1 MKGALSIMNNQ
12 KDQQMKQAVYF
23 IDDEPTDMR
32 STEVSSNSMQ
42 TVIPNS
48 IPRTTVQKQSDSQ
61 HSNCT
66 TTVPANKYVRKSALS
81 NQRQQP
87 VAPPYNQPV
96 QPTSVYQQ
104 PAVSAPFNTQH
115 PISQDNPIETTIQ
128 KLQAKWVSDSQK
140 AYREKQFKFDNSTLA
155 PDSQGCLLILHSNGI
170 NTVGK
175 PFSPC
180 RNLQAQKIIEHDTK
194 KGFIKY
200 TFDTPT
206 GEHRSVI
213 VDADCSALQRYNL
226 LQDNGFI
233 VDANL
238 PATICAE
245 LIARYTASGLASI
258 PPQIKY
264 SPGWYFSEKHWGF
277 QESEWVDLNAVL
289 LSFTVPPT
297 PDMILYQL
305 VSLYAILQE
314 RLPSKMWIRRPI
326 CILTHEYL
334 YTDLCIDSTPYVFKK
349 ALESLRDRP
358 IVWIRSENINFN
370 ESSSAYSRDKNY
382 QALMNSMQS
391 NQKHPLY
398 MVVSS
403 NLTPRQRTF
412 CLPIQD
418 FIDPYEATNSID
430 SIGGLINS
438 IMNNANAFNLTV
450 ERSFTKVFDDL
461 GEDCSVQR
469 EIAALSMIAD
479 VVKWHYSMQV
489 PPQTLSVR
497 CDEYLET
504 YTRYWDKLDT
514 GSILA
519 PFRNALYAARRSNMI
534 CFRSLEDVDISFDCQ
549 KEILYDD
556 TYYYTST
563 ALLKKIIKAHLSSY
577 MPSDVLNRL
586 KTTGVLSGSVPKTLT
601 LAPNEPKDFRFRTLL
616 RSNLHQ
622 PGSRDLV
629 EV

>member
-1 MKGALSIMNNQ
+1 MNASNTSGMINALQNLDGTPYNPP
-12 KDQQMKQAVYF
+12 
-23 IDDEPTDMR
+23 E
-32 STEVSSNSMQ
+32 EVSSTFPKRNWAQ
-42 TVIPNS
+42 TVTTTQDVTQCSTYYSAAPSNS
-48 IPRTTVQKQSDSQ
+48 PVPPSTPSHQSQQPSSSQCDLLEAKAQELQAAWESDVQK
-61 HSNCT
+61 
-66 TTVPANKYVRKSALS
+66 AFRK
-81 NQRQQP
+81 QR
-87 VAPPYNQPV
+87 
-96 QPTSVYQQ
+96 
-104 PAVSAPFNTQH
+104 
-115 PISQDNPIETTIQ
+115 
-128 KLQAKWVSDSQK
+128 L
-140 AYREKQFKFDNSTLA
+140 RFDNCALVE
-155 PDSQGCLLILHSNGI
+155 DFQGCLTYQCSNGE
-170 NTVGK
+170 NTIVK

-180 RNLQAQKIIEHDTK
+180 RNLRAQKIVDHSTQKEY
-194 KGFIKY
+194 IKY

-206 GEHRSVI
+206 GEHKSVI
-213 VDADCSALQRYNL
+213 VDATCSALHRYNL
-226 LQDNGFI
+226 LRDNGFI
-233 VDANL
+233 VFAHLL
-238 PATICAE
+238 PTVCGE
-245 LIARYTASGLASI
+245 LIARYTAATRDSI

-277 QESEWVDLNAVL
+277 QESEWVDLNTVL
-289 LSFTVPPT
+289 LSFTISPT
-297 PDMILYQL
+297 PDVIMYQL

-334 YTDLCIDSTPYVFKK
+334 YTDSCIDSTPYLFKK

-398 MVVSS
+398 MIVSS

-497 CDEYLET
+497 CDEYDET
-504 YTRYWDKLDT
+504 YTRYWERIND
-514 GSILA
+514 GNILT

-577 MPSDVLNRL
+577 MPSDVLSRL
-586 KTTGVLSGSVPKTLT
+586 KTVGVLSGSVPKTLT
-601 LAPNEPKDFRFRTLL
+601 FAPNESKDFRFRTLL
-616 RSNLHQ
+616 RSTLHQ

-629 EV
+629 EI

>member
-1 MKGALSIMNNQ
+1 MNSLNNSGMISAIQ
-12 KDQQMKQAVYF
+12 KPDGSPYDDSATPTPPQKRIVHSKSQTITPQQFPPNY
-23 IDDEPTDMR
+23 
-32 STEVSSNSMQ
+32 
-42 TVIPNS
+42 IP
-48 IPRTTVQKQSDSQ
+48 
-61 HSNCT
+61 
-66 TTVPANKYVRKSALS
+66 SASL
-81 NQRQQP
+81 
-87 VAPPYNQPV
+87 NQP
-96 QPTSVYQQ
+96 QPSFSPYSQQSVMQAQ
-104 PAVSAPFNTQH
+104 PSAAFQN
-115 PISQDNPIETTIQ
+115 NPVEAKIQ
-128 KLQAKWVSDSQK
+128 KLQEEWESDVQK
-140 AYREKQFKFDNSTLA
+140 AFRKQRLRFDNCALVE
-155 PDSQGCLLILHSNGI
+155 DFQGCLTYQCSNGE
-170 NTVGK
+170 NTIVK

-180 RNLQAQKIIEHDTK
+180 RNLRAQKIIEHDTK
-194 KGFIKY
+194 KESIKY

-206 GEHRSVI
+206 GEHKSVI
-213 VDADCSALQRYNL
+213 VDATCSALQRYNL

-382 QALMNSMQS
+382 QALMNSTQS

-438 IMNNANAFNLTV
+438 IMNNANAFNSTV

-504 YTRYWDKLDT
+504 YTRYWERIND
-514 GSILA
+514 GNILT
-519 PFRNALYAARRSNMI
+519 PFRNALYAARRSDMI
-534 CFRSLEDVDISFDCQ
+534 CFRPLEDVDSSFECQ

-563 ALLKKIIKAHLSSY
+563 ALLKKIIKVQLRSY

-586 KTTGVLSGSVPKTLT
+586 KTAGVLSGSVPKTLT
-601 LAPNEPKDFRFRTLL
+601 FAPNESKDFRFRTLL
-616 RSNLHQ
+616 RSSLHQ

-629 EV
+629 EI

>member
-1 MKGALSIMNNQ
+1 MNNQ

-23 IDDEPTDMR
+23 IDDESTDMR

-96 QPTSVYQQ
+96 QPTNVYQQ

-382 QALMNSMQS
+382 QALMNSTQS

-438 IMNNANAFNLTV
+438 IMNNANAFNSTV

-504 YTRYWDKLDT
+504 YTRYWERIND
-514 GSILA
+514 GNILT
-519 PFRNALYAARRSNMI
+519 PFRNALYAARRSDMI
-534 CFRSLEDVDISFDCQ
+534 CFRPLEDVDSSFECQ

-563 ALLKKIIKAHLSSY
+563 ALLKKIIKVQLRSY

-586 KTTGVLSGSVPKTLT
+586 KTAGVLSGSVPKTLT
-601 LAPNEPKDFRFRTLL
+601 FAPNESKDFRFRTLL
-616 RSNLHQ
+616 RSSLHQ

-629 EV
+629 EI

>member
-1 MKGALSIMNNQ
+1 MNNQ

-96 QPTSVYQQ
+96 QPTNVYQQ

-349 ALESLRDRP
+349 SLESLRDRP

-438 IMNNANAFNLTV
+438 IMNNANAFNSTV

-504 YTRYWDKLDT
+504 YTRYWERIND
-514 GSILA
+514 GNILT
-519 PFRNALYAARRSNMI
+519 PFRNALYAARRSDMI
-534 CFRSLEDVDISFDCQ
+534 CFRPLEDVDSSFECQ

-563 ALLKKIIKAHLSSY
+563 ALLKKIIKVQLRSY

-586 KTTGVLSGSVPKTLT
+586 KTAGVLSGSVPKTLT
-601 LAPNEPKDFRFRTLL
+601 FAPNESKDFRFRTLL
-616 RSNLHQ
+616 RSSLHQ

-629 EV
+629 EI

>member
-1 MKGALSIMNNQ
+1 MNNQ

-23 IDDEPTDMR
+23 IDGEPTDMR

-66 TTVPANKYVRKSALS
+66 TTVPANKYVRKSAFS

-96 QPTSVYQQ
+96 QPTNVYQQ

-206 GEHRSVI
+206 GEHKNVI
-213 VDADCSALQRYNL
+213 VDADRSALQRYNL

-245 LIARYTASGLASI
+245 LIARYTASGLAST

-277 QESEWVDLNAVL
+277 QESEWVDLNTVL

-398 MVVSS
+398 MVVSP

-438 IMNNANAFNLTV
+438 IMNNANAFNSTV

-504 YTRYWDKLDT
+504 YTRYWERIND
-514 GSILA
+514 GNILT
-519 PFRNALYAARRSNMI
+519 PFRNALYAARRSDMI
-534 CFRSLEDVDISFDCQ
+534 CFRPLEDVDSSFECQ

-563 ALLKKIIKAHLSSY
+563 ALLKKIIKVQLRSY

-586 KTTGVLSGSVPKTLT
+586 KTAGVLSGSVPKTLT
-601 LAPNEPKDFRFRTLL
+601 FAPNESKDFRFRTLL
-616 RSNLHQ
+616 RSSLHQ

>member
-1 MKGALSIMNNQ
+1 MNNQ

-96 QPTSVYQQ
+96 QPTNVYQQ

-504 YTRYWDKLDT
+504 YTRYWERIND
-514 GSILA
+514 GNILT
-519 PFRNALYAARRSNMI
+519 PFRNALYAARRCDMI
-534 CFRSLEDVDISFDCQ
+534 CFRPLEDVDSSFECQ

-563 ALLKKIIKAHLSSY
+563 ALLKKIIKVQLRSY

-586 KTTGVLSGSVPKTLT
+586 KTAGVLSGSVPKTLT
-601 LAPNEPKDFRFRTLL
+601 FAPNESKDFRFRTLL
-616 RSNLHQ
+616 RSSLHQ
-622 PGSRDLV
+622 PGSRDLA
-629 EV
+629 EI

>member
-1 MKGALSIMNNQ
+1 MNASNTSGMINALQNLDGTPYNPP
-12 KDQQMKQAVYF
+12 
-23 IDDEPTDMR
+23 E
-32 STEVSSNSMQ
+32 EVSSTFPKRNWTQ
-42 TVIPNS
+42 TVTTTQDVTQCSTYYSAAPSNS
-48 IPRTTVQKQSDSQ
+48 PVPPSTPSHQSQQPSSSQCDLLEAKAQELQAAWESDVQK
-61 HSNCT
+61 
-66 TTVPANKYVRKSALS
+66 AFRK
-81 NQRQQP
+81 QR
-87 VAPPYNQPV
+87 
-96 QPTSVYQQ
+96 
-104 PAVSAPFNTQH
+104 
-115 PISQDNPIETTIQ
+115 
-128 KLQAKWVSDSQK
+128 L
-140 AYREKQFKFDNSTLA
+140 RFDNCALVE
-155 PDSQGCLLILHSNGI
+155 DFQGCLTYQCSNGE
-170 NTVGK
+170 NTIVK

-180 RNLQAQKIIEHDTK
+180 RNLRAQKIVDHSTQKEY
-194 KGFIKY
+194 IKY

-206 GEHRSVI
+206 GEHKSVI
-213 VDADCSALQRYNL
+213 VDATCSALHRYNL
-226 LQDNGFI
+226 LRDNGFI
-233 VDANL
+233 VFAHLL
-238 PATICAE
+238 PTVCGE
-245 LIARYTASGLASI
+245 LIARYTAATRDSI

-264 SPGWYFSEKHWGF
+264 SPGWFFSEKHWGF
-277 QESEWVDLNAVL
+277 QESEWVDLNTVL
-289 LSFTVPPT
+289 LSFTISPT
-297 PDMILYQL
+297 PDVIMYQL

-334 YTDLCIDSTPYVFKK
+334 YTDSCIDSTPYLFKK

-398 MVVSS
+398 MIVSS

-438 IMNNANAFNLTV
+438 IMNNANAFNSTV

-504 YTRYWDKLDT
+504 YTRYWERIND
-514 GSILA
+514 GNILT

-586 KTTGVLSGSVPKTLT
+586 KTAGVLSGSVPKTLT
-601 LAPNEPKDFRFRTLL
+601 FAPNESKDFRFRTLL
-616 RSNLHQ
+616 RSSLHQ

-629 EV
+629 EI

>member
-1 MKGALSIMNNQ
+1 MNNQ

-96 QPTSVYQQ
+96 QPTNVYQQ

-213 VDADCSALQRYNL
+213 VDADRSALQRYNL

-382 QALMNSMQS
+382 QALMNSTQS

-438 IMNNANAFNLTV
+438 IMNNANAFNSTV

-504 YTRYWDKLDT
+504 YTRYWERIND
-514 GSILA
+514 GNILT
-519 PFRNALYAARRSNMI
+519 PFRNALYAARRSDMI
-534 CFRSLEDVDISFDCQ
+534 CFRPLEDVDSSFECQ

-563 ALLKKIIKAHLSSY
+563 ALLKKIIKVQLRSY

-586 KTTGVLSGSVPKTLT
+586 KTAGVLSGSVPKTLT
-601 LAPNEPKDFRFRTLL
+601 FAPNESKDFRFRTLL
-616 RSNLHQ
+616 RSSLHQ

-629 EV
+629 EI

>member
-1 MKGALSIMNNQ
+1 MNNQ

-48 IPRTTVQKQSDSQ
+48 IPQTTVQKQSDSQ

-96 QPTSVYQQ
+96 QPTNVYQQ

-206 GEHRSVI
+206 EEHRSVI

-297 PDMILYQL
+297 PDIILYQL

-382 QALMNSMQS
+382 QALMNSTQS

-438 IMNNANAFNLTV
+438 IMNNANAFNSTV

-504 YTRYWDKLDT
+504 YTRYWERIND
-514 GSILA
+514 GNILT

-534 CFRSLEDVDISFDCQ
+534 YFRPLEDVDSSFDCQ
-549 KEILYDD
+549 REILYDD

-563 ALLKKIIKAHLSSY
+563 ALLKKIIKVHLSSY

>member
-1 MKGALSIMNNQ
+1 MNNQ

-96 QPTSVYQQ
+96 QPTNVYQQ

-140 AYREKQFKFDNSTLA
+140 AYREKQFKFDNSALA

>member
-1 MKGALSIMNNQ
+1 MNASNTSGMINALQNLDGTPYNPP
-12 KDQQMKQAVYF
+12 
-23 IDDEPTDMR
+23 E
-32 STEVSSNSMQ
+32 EVSSTFPKRNWTQ
-42 TVIPNS
+42 TVTTTQDVTQCSTYYSAAPSNS
-48 IPRTTVQKQSDSQ
+48 PVPPSTPSHQSQQPSSSQCDLLEAKAQELQAAWESDVQK
-61 HSNCT
+61 
-66 TTVPANKYVRKSALS
+66 AFRK
-81 NQRQQP
+81 QR
-87 VAPPYNQPV
+87 
-96 QPTSVYQQ
+96 
-104 PAVSAPFNTQH
+104 
-115 PISQDNPIETTIQ
+115 
-128 KLQAKWVSDSQK
+128 L
-140 AYREKQFKFDNSTLA
+140 RFDNCALVE
-155 PDSQGCLLILHSNGI
+155 DFQGCLTYQCSNGE
-170 NTVGK
+170 NTIVK

-180 RNLQAQKIIEHDTK
+180 RNLRAQKIVDHSTQKEY
-194 KGFIKY
+194 IKY

-206 GEHRSVI
+206 GEHKSVI
-213 VDADCSALQRYNL
+213 VDATCSALHRYNL
-226 LQDNGFI
+226 LRDNGFI
-233 VDANL
+233 VFAHLL
-238 PATICAE
+238 PTVCGE
-245 LIARYTASGLASI
+245 LIARYTAATRDSI

-277 QESEWVDLNAVL
+277 QESEWVDLNTVL
-289 LSFTVPPT
+289 LSFTISPT
-297 PDMILYQL
+297 PDVIMYQL

-314 RLPSKMWIRRPI
+314 RLPYKMWIRRPI

-334 YTDLCIDSTPYVFKK
+334 YTDSCIDSTPYLFKK

-398 MVVSS
+398 MIVSS

-438 IMNNANAFNLTV
+438 IMNNANAFNSTV

-504 YTRYWDKLDT
+504 YTRYWERIND
-514 GSILA
+514 GNILT

-577 MPSDVLNRL
+577 MPSDVLSRL
-586 KTTGVLSGSVPKTLT
+586 KTVGVLSGSVSKTLT
-601 LAPNEPKDFRFRTLL
+601 LAPNESKDFRFRTLL
-616 RSNLHQ
+616 RSTLHQ

>member
-1 MKGALSIMNNQ
+1 MNASNTSGMINALQNLDGTPYNPP
-12 KDQQMKQAVYF
+12 
-23 IDDEPTDMR
+23 E
-32 STEVSSNSMQ
+32 EVSSTFPKRNWTQ
-42 TVIPNS
+42 TVTTTQDVTQCSTYYSAAPSNS
-48 IPRTTVQKQSDSQ
+48 PVPPSTPSHQSHQPSSSQCDLLEAKAQELQAAWESDVQK
-61 HSNCT
+61 
-66 TTVPANKYVRKSALS
+66 AFRK
-81 NQRQQP
+81 QR
-87 VAPPYNQPV
+87 
-96 QPTSVYQQ
+96 
-104 PAVSAPFNTQH
+104 
-115 PISQDNPIETTIQ
+115 
-128 KLQAKWVSDSQK
+128 L
-140 AYREKQFKFDNSTLA
+140 RFDNCALVE
-155 PDSQGCLLILHSNGI
+155 DFQGCLTYQCSNGE
-170 NTVGK
+170 NTIVK

-180 RNLQAQKIIEHDTK
+180 RNLRAQKIVDHSTQKEY
-194 KGFIKY
+194 IKY

-206 GEHRSVI
+206 GEHKSVI
-213 VDADCSALQRYNL
+213 VDATCSALHRYNL
-226 LQDNGFI
+226 LRDNGFI
-233 VDANL
+233 VFAHLL
-238 PATICAE
+238 PTVCGE
-245 LIARYTASGLASI
+245 LIARYTAATRDSI

-277 QESEWVDLNAVL
+277 QESEWVDLNTVL
-289 LSFTVPPT
+289 LSFTISPT
-297 PDMILYQL
+297 PDVIMYQL

-334 YTDLCIDSTPYVFKK
+334 YTDSCIDSTPYLFKK

-398 MVVSS
+398 MIVSS

-438 IMNNANAFNLTV
+438 IMNNANAFNSTV

-504 YTRYWDKLDT
+504 YTRYWERIND
-514 GSILA
+514 GNILT

-549 KEILYDD
+549 KEILIRINRI
-556 TYYYTST
+556 TISAWTSG
-563 ALLKKIIKAHLSSY
+563 LLLSFCSAAVSCIMPQKASFS
-577 MPSDVLNRL
+577 
-586 KTTGVLSGSVPKTLT
+586 KTFFHKLP
-601 LAPNEPKDFRFRTLL
+601 DFT
-616 RSNLHQ
+616 
-622 PGSRDLV
+622 
-629 EV
+629 

>member
-1 MKGALSIMNNQ
+1 MNASNTSGMINALQNLDGTPYNPP
-12 KDQQMKQAVYF
+12 
-23 IDDEPTDMR
+23 E
-32 STEVSSNSMQ
+32 EVSSTFPKRNWTQ
-42 TVIPNS
+42 TVATTQDVTQCSTYYSAAPSNS
-48 IPRTTVQKQSDSQ
+48 PVPPSTPSHQSQQPSSSQCDLLEAKAQELQAAWESDVQK
-61 HSNCT
+61 
-66 TTVPANKYVRKSALS
+66 AFRK
-81 NQRQQP
+81 QR
-87 VAPPYNQPV
+87 
-96 QPTSVYQQ
+96 
-104 PAVSAPFNTQH
+104 
-115 PISQDNPIETTIQ
+115 
-128 KLQAKWVSDSQK
+128 L
-140 AYREKQFKFDNSTLA
+140 RFDNCALVE
-155 PDSQGCLLILHSNGI
+155 DFQGCLTYQCSNGE
-170 NTVGK
+170 NTIVK

-180 RNLQAQKIIEHDTK
+180 RNLRAQKIVDHSTQKEY
-194 KGFIKY
+194 IKY

-206 GEHRSVI
+206 GEHKSVI
-213 VDADCSALQRYNL
+213 VDATCSALHRYNL
-226 LQDNGFI
+226 LRDNGFI
-233 VDANL
+233 VFAHLL
-238 PATICAE
+238 PTVCGE
-245 LIARYTASGLASI
+245 LIARYTAATRDSI

-277 QESEWVDLNAVL
+277 QESEWVDLNTVL
-289 LSFTVPPT
+289 LSFTISPT
-297 PDMILYQL
+297 PDVIMYQL

-334 YTDLCIDSTPYVFKK
+334 YTDSCIDSTPYLFKK

-398 MVVSS
+398 MIVSS

-438 IMNNANAFNLTV
+438 IMNNANAFNSTV

-504 YTRYWDKLDT
+504 YTRYWERIND
-514 GSILA
+514 GNILT

-563 ALLKKIIKAHLSSY
+563 ALLKRIIKSHLSSY
-577 MPSDVLNRL
+577 MRPMC
-586 KTTGVLSGSVPKTLT
+586 SV
-601 LAPNEPKDFRFRTLL
+601 
-616 RSNLHQ
+616 
-622 PGSRDLV
+622 V
-629 EV
+629 

>member
-1 MKGALSIMNNQ
+1 
-12 KDQQMKQAVYF
+12 
-23 IDDEPTDMR
+23 MR

-96 QPTSVYQQ
+96 QLTNVYQQ

-194 KGFIKY
+194 KGFIKF

-382 QALMNSMQS
+382 QALMNSTQS

-438 IMNNANAFNLTV
+438 IMNNANAFNSTV

-504 YTRYWDKLDT
+504 YTRYWERIND
-514 GSILA
+514 GNILT
-519 PFRNALYAARRSNMI
+519 PFRNALYAARRSDMI
-534 CFRSLEDVDISFDCQ
+534 CFRPLEDVDSSFECQ

-563 ALLKKIIKAHLSSY
+563 ALLKKIIKVQLRSY

-586 KTTGVLSGSVPKTLT
+586 KTAGVLSGSVPKTLT
-601 LAPNEPKDFRFRTLL
+601 FAPNESKDFRFRTLL
-616 RSNLHQ
+616 RSSLHQ

-629 EV
+629 EI

>member
-1 MKGALSIMNNQ
+1 MNASNTSGMINALQNLDGTPYNPP
-12 KDQQMKQAVYF
+12 
-23 IDDEPTDMR
+23 E
-32 STEVSSNSMQ
+32 EVSSTFPKRNWTQ
-42 TVIPNS
+42 TVTTTQDVTQCSTYYSAAPSNS
-48 IPRTTVQKQSDSQ
+48 PVPPSTPSHQSQQPSSSQCDLLEANAQELQAAWESDVQK
-61 HSNCT
+61 
-66 TTVPANKYVRKSALS
+66 AFRK
-81 NQRQQP
+81 QR
-87 VAPPYNQPV
+87 
-96 QPTSVYQQ
+96 
-104 PAVSAPFNTQH
+104 
-115 PISQDNPIETTIQ
+115 
-128 KLQAKWVSDSQK
+128 L
-140 AYREKQFKFDNSTLA
+140 RFDNCALVE
-155 PDSQGCLLILHSNGI
+155 DFQGCLTYQCSNGE
-170 NTVGK
+170 NTIVK

-180 RNLQAQKIIEHDTK
+180 RNLRAQKIVDHSTQKEY
-194 KGFIKY
+194 IKY

-206 GEHRSVI
+206 GEHKSVI
-213 VDADCSALQRYNL
+213 VDATCSALHRYNL
-226 LQDNGFI
+226 LRDNGFI
-233 VDANL
+233 VFAHLL
-238 PATICAE
+238 PTVCGE
-245 LIARYTASGLASI
+245 LIARYTAATRDSI

-277 QESEWVDLNAVL
+277 QESEWVDLNTVL
-289 LSFTVPPT
+289 LSFTISPT
-297 PDMILYQL
+297 PDVIMYQL

-334 YTDLCIDSTPYVFKK
+334 YTDSCIDSTPYLFKK

-398 MVVSS
+398 MIVSS

-418 FIDPYEATNSID
+418 FIDPSEATNSID

-438 IMNNANAFNLTV
+438 IMNNANAFNSTV

-504 YTRYWDKLDT
+504 YTRYWERIND
-514 GSILA
+514 GNILT

-577 MPSDVLNRL
+577 MPSDVLSRL
-586 KTTGVLSGSVPKTLT
+586 KTVGVLSGSVSKTLT
-601 LAPNEPKDFRFRTLL
+601 LAPNESKDFRFRTLL
-616 RSNLHQ
+616 RSTLHQ

>member
-1 MKGALSIMNNQ
+1 MNASNTSGMINALQNLDGTPYNPP
-12 KDQQMKQAVYF
+12 
-23 IDDEPTDMR
+23 E
-32 STEVSSNSMQ
+32 EVSSTFPKRNWTQ
-42 TVIPNS
+42 TV
-48 IPRTTVQKQSDSQ
+48 
-61 HSNCT
+61 T
-66 TTVPANKYVRKSALS
+66 TTQDVTQCSTYYSAAPSNSPVPPSTPS
-81 NQRQQP
+81 HQSQQP
-87 VAPPYNQPV
+87 
-96 QPTSVYQQ
+96 S
-104 PAVSAPFNTQH
+104 S
-115 PISQDNPIETTIQ
+115 SQCDPLE
-128 KLQAKWVSDSQK
+128 AKAQEFKAAWESDAQK
-140 AYREKQFKFDNSTLA
+140 AYRQKALSFENYGLTTDPQGYLVLLYSNSV
-155 PDSQGCLLILHSNGI
+155 S
-170 NTVGK
+170 TVGK

-277 QESEWVDLNAVL
+277 QKSEWVDLNAVL

-622 PGSRDLV
+622 PGSRDLA
-629 EV
+629 EI

>member
-1 MKGALSIMNNQ
+1 MNNQ

-96 QPTSVYQQ
+96 QPTNVYQQ

-128 KLQAKWVSDSQK
+128 KLQAKWVSDSKK

-382 QALMNSMQS
+382 QALMNSTQS

-438 IMNNANAFNLTV
+438 IMNNANAFNSTV

-504 YTRYWDKLDT
+504 YTRYWERIND
-514 GSILA
+514 GNILT
-519 PFRNALYAARRSNMI
+519 PFRNALYAARRSDMI
-534 CFRSLEDVDISFDCQ
+534 CFRPLEDVDSSFECQ

-563 ALLKKIIKAHLSSY
+563 ALLKKIIKVQLRSY

-586 KTTGVLSGSVPKTLT
+586 KTAGVLSGSVPKTLT
-601 LAPNEPKDFRFRTLL
+601 FAPNESKDFRFRTLL
-616 RSNLHQ
+616 RSSLHQ

-629 EV
+629 EI

>member
-1 MKGALSIMNNQ
+1 MNNQ

-96 QPTSVYQQ
+96 QPTNVYQQ

-128 KLQAKWVSDSQK
+128 KLQAKWVSDSPK

-277 QESEWVDLNAVL
+277 QESEWVDLNTVL

-438 IMNNANAFNLTV
+438 IMNNANAFNSTV

-504 YTRYWDKLDT
+504 YTRYWERIND
-514 GSILA
+514 GNILT
-519 PFRNALYAARRSNMI
+519 PFRNALYAARRCDMI
-534 CFRSLEDVDISFDCQ
+534 CFRPLEDVDSSFECQ

-563 ALLKKIIKAHLSSY
+563 ALLKKIIKVQLRSY

-586 KTTGVLSGSVPKTLT
+586 KTAGVLSGSVPKTLT

>member
-1 MKGALSIMNNQ
+1 MNNQ

-96 QPTSVYQQ
+96 QPTNVYQQ

-128 KLQAKWVSDSQK
+128 KLQAKWVSDFQK

-226 LQDNGFI
+226 PQDNGFI

-438 IMNNANAFNLTV
+438 IMNNANAFNSTV

-504 YTRYWDKLDT
+504 YTRYWERIND
-514 GSILA
+514 GNILT
-519 PFRNALYAARRSNMI
+519 PFRNALYAARRSDMI
-534 CFRSLEDVDISFDCQ
+534 CFRPLEDVDSSFECQ

-563 ALLKKIIKAHLSSY
+563 ALLKKIIKVQLRSY

-586 KTTGVLSGSVPKTLT
+586 KTAGVLSGSVPKTLT
-601 LAPNEPKDFRFRTLL
+601 FAPNESKDFRFRTLL
-616 RSNLHQ
+616 RSSLHQ

-629 EV
+629 EI

>member
-1 MKGALSIMNNQ
+1 MNNQ

-66 TTVPANKYVRKSALS
+66 TTVPANKYARKSAFS

-96 QPTSVYQQ
+96 QPTNVYQQ

-115 PISQDNPIETTIQ
+115 PISQDNPVEAKIQ
-128 KLQAKWVSDSQK
+128 KLQEEWESDVQK
-140 AYREKQFKFDNSTLA
+140 AFRKQRLRFDNCALVE
-155 PDSQGCLLILHSNGI
+155 DFQGCLTYQCSNGE
-170 NTVGK
+170 NTIVK

-180 RNLQAQKIIEHDTK
+180 RNLRAQKIIEHDTK
-194 KGFIKY
+194 KESIKY

-206 GEHRSVI
+206 GEHKSVI
-213 VDADCSALQRYNL
+213 VDATCSALHRYNL
-226 LQDNGFI
+226 LRDNGFI
-233 VDANL
+233 VIAHLL
-238 PATICAE
+238 PTVCGE
-245 LIARYTASGLASI
+245 LIARYTAATRDSI

-277 QESEWVDLNAVL
+277 QESEWVDLNTVL
-289 LSFTVPPT
+289 LSFTISPT
-297 PDMILYQL
+297 PDVIMYQL

-314 RLPSKMWIRRPI
+314 RLPSKMWICRPL
-326 CILTHEYL
+326 CILTHKYQC
-334 YTDLCIDSTPYVFKK
+334 TDLSIDKTPLIFKK
-349 ALESLRDRP
+349 KLENLRDRP
-358 IVWIRSENINFN
+358 IIWIRAEDTSFN
-370 ESSSAYSRDKNY
+370 ESANAYSRDKNY
-382 QALMNSMQS
+382 QALLDSMQS
-391 NQKHPLY
+391 SQKHPLY
-398 MVVSS
+398 IVVSAD
-403 NLTPRQRTF
+403 LTPRQRTF

-418 FIDPYEATNSID
+418 FIEPCTGAGS
-430 SIGGLINS
+430 INS
-438 IMNNANAFNLTV
+438 VGCLIKSILNNADAFNSEV
-450 ERSFTKVFDDL
+450 ERCFIEASNKY
-461 GEDCSVQR
+461 GEDCSVQQ
-469 EIAALSMIAD
+469 EIATLSAIASIIR
-479 VVKWHYSMQV
+479 WHYSIQI
-489 PPQTLSVR
+489 PPQTFPIC
-497 CDEYLET
+497 CDDSLKT
-504 YTRYWDKLDT
+504 YACYWDKLND
-514 GSILA
+514 GNILA
-519 PFRNALYAARRSNMI
+519 PFRNALYASRRSNMI

-622 PGSRDLV
+622 PGSRDLA
-629 EV
+629 EI

>member
-1 MKGALSIMNNQ
+1 MNNQ

-96 QPTSVYQQ
+96 QPTNVYQQ

-438 IMNNANAFNLTV
+438 IMNNANAFNSTV

-504 YTRYWDKLDT
+504 YTRYWERIND
-514 GSILA
+514 GNILT
-519 PFRNALYAARRSNMI
+519 PFRNALYASRRSNMI

-586 KTTGVLSGSVPKTLT
+586 KTAGVLSGSVPKTLT

-622 PGSRDLV
+622 PGSRNLA
-629 EV
+629 EI

>member
-1 MKGALSIMNNQ
+1 MNNQ

-96 QPTSVYQQ
+96 QPTNVYQQ

-382 QALMNSMQS
+382 QALMNSTQS

-398 MVVSS
+398 MIVSS

-438 IMNNANAFNLTV
+438 IMNNANAFNSTV

-504 YTRYWDKLDT
+504 YTRYWERIND
-514 GSILA
+514 GNILT
-519 PFRNALYAARRSNMI
+519 PFRNALYAARRSDMI
-534 CFRSLEDVDISFDCQ
+534 CFRPLEDVDSSFECQ

-563 ALLKKIIKAHLSSY
+563 ALLKKIIKVQLRSY

-586 KTTGVLSGSVPKTLT
+586 KTAGVLSGSVPKTLT
-601 LAPNEPKDFRFRTLL
+601 FAPNESKDFRFRTLL
-616 RSNLHQ
+616 RSSLHQ

-629 EV
+629 EI

>member
-1 MKGALSIMNNQ
+1 MNASNASGMINALQNLDGTPYNPP
-12 KDQQMKQAVYF
+12 
-23 IDDEPTDMR
+23 E
-32 STEVSSNSMQ
+32 EVSSTFPKRNWTQ
-42 TVIPNS
+42 TVTTTQDVTQCSTYYSAAPSNS
-48 IPRTTVQKQSDSQ
+48 PVPPSTPSHQSQQPSSSQCDLLEAKAQELQAAWESDVQK
-61 HSNCT
+61 
-66 TTVPANKYVRKSALS
+66 AFRK
-81 NQRQQP
+81 QR
-87 VAPPYNQPV
+87 
-96 QPTSVYQQ
+96 
-104 PAVSAPFNTQH
+104 
-115 PISQDNPIETTIQ
+115 
-128 KLQAKWVSDSQK
+128 L
-140 AYREKQFKFDNSTLA
+140 RFDNCALVE
-155 PDSQGCLLILHSNGI
+155 DFQGCLTYQCSNGE
-170 NTVGK
+170 NTIVK

-180 RNLQAQKIIEHDTK
+180 RNLRAQKIVDHSTQKEY
-194 KGFIKY
+194 IKY

-206 GEHRSVI
+206 GEHKSVI
-213 VDADCSALQRYNL
+213 VDATCSALHRYNL
-226 LQDNGFI
+226 LRDNGFI
-233 VDANL
+233 VFAHLL
-238 PATICAE
+238 PTVCGE
-245 LIARYTASGLASI
+245 LIARYTAATRDSI

-277 QESEWVDLNAVL
+277 QESEWVDLNTVL
-289 LSFTVPPT
+289 LSFTISPT
-297 PDMILYQL
+297 PDVIMYQL

-334 YTDLCIDSTPYVFKK
+334 YTDSCIDSTPYLFKK

-398 MVVSS
+398 MIVSS

-438 IMNNANAFNLTV
+438 IMNNANAFNSTV

-504 YTRYWDKLDT
+504 YTRYWERIND
-514 GSILA
+514 GNILT

-586 KTTGVLSGSVPKTLT
+586 KTAGVLSGSVPKTLT
-601 LAPNEPKDFRFRTLL
+601 FAPNESKDFRFRTLL
-616 RSNLHQ
+616 RSSLHQ

-629 EV
+629 EI

>member
-1 MKGALSIMNNQ
+1 MLHNIQLTIVPHHQVPPSTPSHQ
-12 KDQQMKQAVYF
+12 SQQPSSSQCDLLEAKAQELQAAWES
-23 IDDEPTDMR
+23 D
-32 STEVSSNSMQ
+32 
-42 TVIPNS
+42 
-48 IPRTTVQKQSDSQ
+48 VQK
-61 HSNCT
+61 
-66 TTVPANKYVRKSALS
+66 AFRK
-81 NQRQQP
+81 QR
-87 VAPPYNQPV
+87 
-96 QPTSVYQQ
+96 
-104 PAVSAPFNTQH
+104 
-115 PISQDNPIETTIQ
+115 
-128 KLQAKWVSDSQK
+128 L
-140 AYREKQFKFDNSTLA
+140 RFDNCALVE
-155 PDSQGCLLILHSNGI
+155 DFQGCLTYQCSNGE
-170 NTVGK
+170 NTIVK

-180 RNLQAQKIIEHDTK
+180 RNLRAQKIVDHSTQKEY
-194 KGFIKY
+194 IKY

-206 GEHRSVI
+206 GEHKSVI
-213 VDADCSALQRYNL
+213 VDATCSALHRYNL
-226 LQDNGFI
+226 LRDNGFI
-233 VDANL
+233 VFAHLL
-238 PATICAE
+238 PTVCGE
-245 LIARYTASGLASI
+245 LIARYTAATRDSI

-277 QESEWVDLNAVL
+277 QESEWVDLNTVL
-289 LSFTVPPT
+289 LSFTISPT
-297 PDMILYQL
+297 PDVIMYQL

-334 YTDLCIDSTPYVFKK
+334 YTDSCIDSTPYLFKK

-398 MVVSS
+398 MIVSS

-438 IMNNANAFNLTV
+438 IMNNANAFNSTV

-504 YTRYWDKLDT
+504 YTRYWERIND
-514 GSILA
+514 GNILT

-577 MPSDVLNRL
+577 MPSDVLSRL
-586 KTTGVLSGSVPKTLT
+586 KTVGVLSGSVSKTLT
-601 LAPNEPKDFRFRTLL
+601 LAPNESKDFRFRTLL
-616 RSNLHQ
+616 RSTLHQ

>member
-1 MKGALSIMNNQ
+1 MNASNTSGMINALQNLDGTPYNPP
-12 KDQQMKQAVYF
+12 
-23 IDDEPTDMR
+23 E
-32 STEVSSNSMQ
+32 EVSSTFPKRNWTQ
-42 TVIPNS
+42 TVTTTQDVTQCSTYYSAAPSNS
-48 IPRTTVQKQSDSQ
+48 PVPPSTPSHQSQQPSSSQCDLLEAKAQELQAAWESDVQK
-61 HSNCT
+61 
-66 TTVPANKYVRKSALS
+66 AFRK
-81 NQRQQP
+81 QR
-87 VAPPYNQPV
+87 
-96 QPTSVYQQ
+96 
-104 PAVSAPFNTQH
+104 
-115 PISQDNPIETTIQ
+115 
-128 KLQAKWVSDSQK
+128 L
-140 AYREKQFKFDNSTLA
+140 RFDNCALVE
-155 PDSQGCLLILHSNGI
+155 DFQGCLTYQCSNGE
-170 NTVGK
+170 NTIVK

-180 RNLQAQKIIEHDTK
+180 RNLRAQKIVDHSTQKEY
-194 KGFIKY
+194 IKY

-206 GEHRSVI
+206 GEHKSVI
-213 VDADCSALQRYNL
+213 VDATCSALHRYNL
-226 LQDNGFI
+226 LRDNGFI
-233 VDANL
+233 VFAHLL
-238 PATICAE
+238 PTVCGE
-245 LIARYTASGLASI
+245 LIARYTAATRDSI

-277 QESEWVDLNAVL
+277 QESEWVDLNTVL
-289 LSFTVPPT
+289 LSFTISPT
-297 PDMILYQL
+297 PDVIMYQL

-334 YTDLCIDSTPYVFKK
+334 YTDSCIDSTPYLFKK

-398 MVVSS
+398 MIVSS

-438 IMNNANAFNLTV
+438 IIKNANAFNSTV

-504 YTRYWDKLDT
+504 YTRYWERIND
-514 GSILA
+514 GNILT

-563 ALLKKIIKAHLSSY
+563 ALLKRIIKAHLSSY
-577 MPSDVLNRL
+577 MRPMC
-586 KTTGVLSGSVPKTLT
+586 SV
-601 LAPNEPKDFRFRTLL
+601 
-616 RSNLHQ
+616 
-622 PGSRDLV
+622 V
-629 EV
+629 

>member
-1 MKGALSIMNNQ
+1 MCI
-12 KDQQMKQAVYF
+12 
-23 IDDEPTDMR
+23 R
-32 STEVSSNSMQ
+32 
-42 TVIPNS
+42 
-48 IPRTTVQKQSDSQ
+48 DS
-61 HSNCT
+61 
-66 TTVPANKYVRKSALS
+66 KYVRKSALS

-96 QPTSVYQQ
+96 QPTNVYQQ

-504 YTRYWDKLDT
+504 YTRYWERIND
-514 GSILA
+514 GNILT

>member
-1 MKGALSIMNNQ
+1 MNNQ

-96 QPTSVYQQ
+96 QPTNVYQQ

-438 IMNNANAFNLTV
+438 IMNNANAFNSTV

-504 YTRYWDKLDT
+504 YTRYWERIND
-514 GSILA
+514 GNILT
-519 PFRNALYAARRSNMI
+519 PFRNALYAARRCDMI
-534 CFRSLEDVDISFDCQ
+534 CFRPLEDVDSSFECQ

-563 ALLKKIIKAHLSSY
+563 ALLKKIIKVQLRSY

-586 KTTGVLSGSVPKTLT
+586 KTAGVLSGSVPKTLT
-601 LAPNEPKDFRFRTLL
+601 FAPNESKDFRFRTLL
-616 RSNLHQ
+616 RSSLHQ

-629 EV
+629 EI

>member
-1 MKGALSIMNNQ
+1 MNSLNDSGMIAAIQNLDGTPYSDPVTPTPPQ
-12 KDQQMKQAVYF
+12 KRIVRSKSQTITPQQFPPNY
-23 IDDEPTDMR
+23 
-32 STEVSSNSMQ
+32 
-42 TVIPNS
+42 IP
-48 IPRTTVQKQSDSQ
+48 
-61 HSNCT
+61 
-66 TTVPANKYVRKSALS
+66 SASL
-81 NQRQQP
+81 
-87 VAPPYNQPV
+87 NQP
-96 QPTSVYQQ
+96 QPSFSPYSQQSVMQAQ
-104 PAVSAPFNTQH
+104 PSAAFQN
-115 PISQDNPIETTIQ
+115 NPVEAKIQ
-128 KLQAKWVSDSQK
+128 KLQEEWESDVQK
-140 AYREKQFKFDNSTLA
+140 AFRKQRLRFDNCALVENF
-155 PDSQGCLLILHSNGI
+155 QGCLTYQCSNGE
-170 NTVGK
+170 NTIVK

-180 RNLQAQKIIEHDTK
+180 RNLRAQKIIEHDTK
-194 KGFIKY
+194 KESIKY

-206 GEHRSVI
+206 GEHKSVI
-213 VDADCSALQRYNL
+213 VDATCSALHRYNL
-226 LQDNGFI
+226 LRDNGFI
-233 VDANL
+233 VIAHLL
-238 PATICAE
+238 PTVCGE
-245 LIARYTASGLASI
+245 LIARYTAATRDSI

-264 SPGWYFSEKHWGF
+264 SSGWYFSEKHWGF

-382 QALMNSMQS
+382 QALMNSTQS

-438 IMNNANAFNLTV
+438 IMNNANAFNSTV

-504 YTRYWDKLDT
+504 YTRYWERIND
-514 GSILA
+514 GNILT
-519 PFRNALYAARRSNMI
+519 PFRNALYAARRSDMI
-534 CFRSLEDVDISFDCQ
+534 CFRPLEDVDSSFECQ

-563 ALLKKIIKAHLSSY
+563 ALLKKIIKVQLRSY

-586 KTTGVLSGSVPKTLT
+586 KTAGVLSGSVPKTLT
-601 LAPNEPKDFRFRTLL
+601 FAPNESKDFRFRTLL
-616 RSNLHQ
+616 RSSLHQ

-629 EV
+629 EI

>member
-1 MKGALSIMNNQ
+1 MNNQ

-96 QPTSVYQQ
+96 QPTNVYQQ

-438 IMNNANAFNLTV
+438 IMNNANAFNSTV

-504 YTRYWDKLDT
+504 YTRYWERIND
-514 GSILA
+514 GNILT
-519 PFRNALYAARRSNMI
+519 PFRNALYAARRCDMI
-534 CFRSLEDVDISFDCQ
+534 CFRPLEDVDSSFECQ

-563 ALLKKIIKAHLSSY
+563 ALLKKIIKVQLRSY

-586 KTTGVLSGSVPKTLT
+586 KTAGVLSGSVPKTLT
-601 LAPNEPKDFRFRTLL
+601 FAPNESKDFRFRTLL
-616 RSNLHQ
+616 RSSLHQ

>member
-1 MKGALSIMNNQ
+1 MISAIQ
-12 KDQQMKQAVYF
+12 KPDGSPYDDSATPTPPQKRIVRSKSQTITPQQFPPNY
-23 IDDEPTDMR
+23 
-32 STEVSSNSMQ
+32 
-42 TVIPNS
+42 IP
-48 IPRTTVQKQSDSQ
+48 
-61 HSNCT
+61 
-66 TTVPANKYVRKSALS
+66 SASL
-81 NQRQQP
+81 
-87 VAPPYNQPV
+87 NQP
-96 QPTSVYQQ
+96 QPSFSPYSQQSVMQAQ
-104 PAVSAPFNTQH
+104 PSAAFQN
-115 PISQDNPIETTIQ
+115 NPVEAKIQ
-128 KLQAKWVSDSQK
+128 KLQEEWESDVQK
-140 AYREKQFKFDNSTLA
+140 AFRKQRLRFDNCALVE
-155 PDSQGCLLILHSNGI
+155 DFQGCLTYQCSNGE
-170 NTVGK
+170 NTIVK

-297 PDMILYQL
+297 PDIILYQL

-382 QALMNSMQS
+382 QALMNSTQS

-438 IMNNANAFNLTV
+438 IMNNANAFNSTV

-504 YTRYWDKLDT
+504 YTRYWERIND
-514 GSILA
+514 GNILT

-534 CFRSLEDVDISFDCQ
+534 YFRPLEDVDSSFDCQ
-549 KEILYDD
+549 REILYDD

-563 ALLKKIIKAHLSSY
+563 ALLKKIIKVHLSSY

-622 PGSRDLV
+622 PGSRDLA
-629 EV
+629 EI

>member
-1 MKGALSIMNNQ
+1 MNNQ

-96 QPTSVYQQ
+96 QPTNVYQQ

-297 PDMILYQL
+297 PDMILYQF

-382 QALMNSMQS
+382 QALMNSTQS

-438 IMNNANAFNLTV
+438 IMNNANAFNSTV

-504 YTRYWDKLDT
+504 YTRYWERIND
-514 GSILA
+514 GNILT
-519 PFRNALYAARRSNMI
+519 PFRNALYAARRSDMI
-534 CFRSLEDVDISFDCQ
+534 CFRPLEDVDSSFECQ

-563 ALLKKIIKAHLSSY
+563 ALLKKIIKVQLRSY

-586 KTTGVLSGSVPKTLT
+586 KTAGVLSGSVPKTLT
-601 LAPNEPKDFRFRTLL
+601 FVPNESKDFRFRTLL
-616 RSNLHQ
+616 RSSLHQ

-629 EV
+629 EI

>member
-1 MKGALSIMNNQ
+1 MNSLNNSGMISAIQ
-12 KDQQMKQAVYF
+12 KPDGSPYDDSATPTPPQKRIVRSKSQTITPQQFPPNY
-23 IDDEPTDMR
+23 
-32 STEVSSNSMQ
+32 
-42 TVIPNS
+42 IP
-48 IPRTTVQKQSDSQ
+48 
-61 HSNCT
+61 
-66 TTVPANKYVRKSALS
+66 SASL
-81 NQRQQP
+81 
-87 VAPPYNQPV
+87 NQP
-96 QPTSVYQQ
+96 QPSFSPYSQQSVMQAQ
-104 PAVSAPFNTQH
+104 PSAAFQN
-115 PISQDNPIETTIQ
+115 NPVEAKIQ
-128 KLQAKWVSDSQK
+128 KLQEEWESDVQK
-140 AYREKQFKFDNSTLA
+140 AFRKQRLRFDNCALVE
-155 PDSQGCLLILHSNGI
+155 DFQGCLTYQCSNGE
-170 NTVGK
+170 NTIVK

-180 RNLQAQKIIEHDTK
+180 RNLRAQKIIEHDTK
-194 KGFIKY
+194 KESIKY

-206 GEHRSVI
+206 GEHKSVI
-213 VDADCSALQRYNL
+213 VDATCSALHRYNL
-226 LQDNGFI
+226 LRDNGFI
-233 VDANL
+233 VIAHLL
-238 PATICAE
+238 PTVCGE
-245 LIARYTASGLASI
+245 LIARYTAATRDSI

-382 QALMNSMQS
+382 QALMNSTQS

-504 YTRYWDKLDT
+504 YTRYWERIND
-514 GSILA
+514 GNILT
-519 PFRNALYAARRSNMI
+519 PFRNALYAARRSDMI
-534 CFRSLEDVDISFDCQ
+534 CFRPLEDVDSSFECQ

-563 ALLKKIIKAHLSSY
+563 ALLKKIIKVQLRSY

-586 KTTGVLSGSVPKTLT
+586 KTAGVLSGSVPKTLT
-601 LAPNEPKDFRFRTLL
+601 FAPNESKDFRFRTLL
-616 RSNLHQ
+616 RSSLHQ

-629 EV
+629 EI

>member
-1 MKGALSIMNNQ
+1 MNNQ

-96 QPTSVYQQ
+96 QPTNVYQQ

-334 YTDLCIDSTPYVFKK
+334 YTDSCIDSTPYLFKK

-398 MVVSS
+398 MIVSS

-438 IMNNANAFNLTV
+438 IMNNANAFNSTV

-504 YTRYWDKLDT
+504 YTRYWERIND
-514 GSILA
+514 GNILT

-586 KTTGVLSGSVPKTLT
+586 KTAGVLSGSVPKTLT
-601 LAPNEPKDFRFRTLL
+601 FAPNESKDFRFRTLL
-616 RSNLHQ
+616 RSSLHQ

-629 EV
+629 EI

>member
-1 MKGALSIMNNQ
+1 MNASNTSGMINALQNLDGTPYNPP
-12 KDQQMKQAVYF
+12 
-23 IDDEPTDMR
+23 E
-32 STEVSSNSMQ
+32 EVSSTFPKRNWTQ
-42 TVIPNS
+42 TVTTTQDVTQCSTYYSAAPSNS
-48 IPRTTVQKQSDSQ
+48 PVPPSTPSHQSQQPSSSQCDLLEAKAQELQAAWESDVQK
-61 HSNCT
+61 
-66 TTVPANKYVRKSALS
+66 AFRK
-81 NQRQQP
+81 QR
-87 VAPPYNQPV
+87 
-96 QPTSVYQQ
+96 
-104 PAVSAPFNTQH
+104 
-115 PISQDNPIETTIQ
+115 
-128 KLQAKWVSDSQK
+128 L
-140 AYREKQFKFDNSTLA
+140 RFDNCALVE
-155 PDSQGCLLILHSNGI
+155 DFQGCLTYQCSNGE
-170 NTVGK
+170 NTIVK

-180 RNLQAQKIIEHDTK
+180 RNLRAQKIVDHSTQKEY
-194 KGFIKY
+194 IKY

-206 GEHRSVI
+206 GEHKSVI
-213 VDADCSALQRYNL
+213 VDATCSALHRYNL
-226 LQDNGFI
+226 LRDNGFI
-233 VDANL
+233 VFAHLL
-238 PATICAE
+238 PTVCGE
-245 LIARYTASGLASI
+245 LIARYTAATRDSI

-563 ALLKKIIKAHLSSY
+563 ALLKRIIKAHLSSY

>member
-1 MKGALSIMNNQ
+1 MNASNTSGMINALQNLDGTPYNPP
-12 KDQQMKQAVYF
+12 
-23 IDDEPTDMR
+23 E
-32 STEVSSNSMQ
+32 EVSSTFPKRNWTQ
-42 TVIPNS
+42 TVTTTQDVTQCSTYYSAAPSNS
-48 IPRTTVQKQSDSQ
+48 PVPPSTPSHQSQQPSSSQCDLLEAKAQELQAAWESDVQK
-61 HSNCT
+61 
-66 TTVPANKYVRKSALS
+66 AFRK
-81 NQRQQP
+81 QR
-87 VAPPYNQPV
+87 
-96 QPTSVYQQ
+96 
-104 PAVSAPFNTQH
+104 
-115 PISQDNPIETTIQ
+115 
-128 KLQAKWVSDSQK
+128 L
-140 AYREKQFKFDNSTLA
+140 RFDNCALVE
-155 PDSQGCLLILHSNGI
+155 DFQGCLTYQCSNGE
-170 NTVGK
+170 NTIVK

-180 RNLQAQKIIEHDTK
+180 RNLRAQKIVDHSTQKEY
-194 KGFIKY
+194 IKY

-206 GEHRSVI
+206 GEHKSVI
-213 VDADCSALQRYNL
+213 VDATCSALHRYNL
-226 LQDNGFI
+226 LRDNGFI
-233 VDANL
+233 VFAHLL
-238 PATICAE
+238 PTVCGE
-245 LIARYTASGLASI
+245 LIARYTAATRDSI

-277 QESEWVDLNAVL
+277 QESEWVDLNTVL
-289 LSFTVPPT
+289 LSFTISPT
-297 PDMILYQL
+297 PDVIMYQL

-334 YTDLCIDSTPYVFKK
+334 YTDSCIDSTPYLFKK

-398 MVVSS
+398 MIVSS

-438 IMNNANAFNLTV
+438 IMNNANAFNSTV

-504 YTRYWDKLDT
+504 YTRYWERIND
-514 GSILA
+514 GNILT

-586 KTTGVLSGSVPKTLT
+586 KTAGVLSGSVPNQLT
-601 LAPNEPKDFRFRTLL
+601 FAPNESKDFRFRTLL
-616 RSNLHQ
+616 RSSLHQ

-629 EV
+629 EI